1 MIKKAIVGGAVALL
15 LATFFVG
22 RDLASYVRTSA
33 GQVQST
39 VTDAVPTE
47 FQIERAR
54 GMIKDLVPE
63 IRKNMHVIAKEEVE
77 VENLEKQIAQTETRL
92 NREKS
97 DVMRL
102 KADLETGEANFAY
115 AGRTYTADRV
125 KVDLANRFERYQ
137 TGEATLNSLHE
148 IHTARLLSLDA
159 ARVKLENTLAEK
171 RQLEVD
177 VENIE
182 AQMEMVAA
190 AQTTCDY
197 SFDDSKLG
205 RVKELVADLHA
216 KLDVA
221 ARLVDA
227 EGSFHDQ
234 IPLDKE
240 APEDIVAE
248 VAEYFSQPN
257 QPASE
262 ELAVDLTDR

>member
-33 GQVQST
+33 GQVKST

-63 IRKNMHVIAKEEVE
+63 IRKNMHVIAREEVE
-77 VENLEKQIAQTETRL
+77 VENLEKQITETEARM
-92 NREKS
+92 EKEKA

-102 KADLETGEANFAY
+102 KADLETDEETFEY
-115 AGRTYTADRV
+115 AGRVYTAERV
-125 KVDLANRFERYQ
+125 RMDLSNRFERYQ
-137 TGEATLNSLHE
+137 TGEATLKSLRE
-148 IHTARLLSLDA
+148 IHTARLMSLDA
-159 ARVKLENTLAEK
+159 ARVNLENTLAEK
-171 RQLEVD
+171 RQLEVE

-197 SFDDSKLG
+197 SFDNSKLG

-227 EGSFHDQ
+227 EGNFHDQ

-240 APEDIVAE
+240 APEDIVAQ
-248 VAEYFSQPN
+248 VAEYFT
-257 QPASE
+257 QPAQPATE
-262 ELAVDLTDR
+262 ELAIDLTD